1 MKLAIGTAQFGLSYG
16 IANQVGQVDRIEA
29 KAMLKVALANG
40 VNTLDTAIAYG
51 DSETCLGQ
59 VGTQGFNVVTK
70 LPALPDDCV
79 DVSAWVR
86 RQMDASLLRLNVMTV
101 EGLLLHRP
109 QQLLE
114 KNGDNLYSALQQL
127 KSDGLVK
134 KIGISI
140 YDTSE
145 LDLLCERFQFDLI
158 QAPFNIFD
166 RRLIYTGWMERLA
179 LQGVE
184 LHVRSAFLQGL
195 LLMSANDRP
204 NKFSPWNKLFLEW
217 DSWLKLNKLT
227 PLEACLSYV
236 LSFPNVSKVIVGAD
250 SLVQLK
256 EIILASSCKFSLFPE
271 GLMSRDTALINPAN
285 WATLSG

>member
-1 MKLAIGTAQFGLSYG
+1 
-16 IANQVGQVDRIEA
+16 
-29 KAMLKVALANG
+29 
-40 VNTLDTAIAYG
+40 
-51 DSETCLGQ
+51 
-59 VGTQGFNVVTK
+59 
-70 LPALPDDCV
+70 
-79 DVSAWVR
+79 
-86 RQMDASLLRLNVMTV
+86 
-101 EGLLLHRP
+101 
-109 QQLLE
+109 
-114 KNGDNLYSALQQL
+114 L
-127 KSDGLVK
+127 KSDGSVK

-166 RRLIYTGWMERLA
+166 RRLIYSGWMERLA

-204 NKFSPWNKLFLEW
+204 NKFSPWSKLFLEW
-217 DSWLKLNKLT
+217 DGWLKLNKLL

-236 LSFPNVSKVIVGAD
+236 LSFPHVSKVIVGAD

-271 GLMSRDTALINPAN
+271 GLMTRDTALINPAN
-285 WATLSG
+285 WATLSGSTQL